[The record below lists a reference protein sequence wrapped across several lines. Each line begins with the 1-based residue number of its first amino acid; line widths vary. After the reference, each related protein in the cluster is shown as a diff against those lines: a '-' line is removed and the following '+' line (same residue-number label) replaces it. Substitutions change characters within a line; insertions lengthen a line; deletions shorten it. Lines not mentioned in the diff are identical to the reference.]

1 MLLFSQQ
8 QCYREPRSCHAYPMT
23 YLHVDSQTHLGISPW
38 KIWVLLGEWAIELLQ
53 YSFYRARLNMSWMAI
68 SMERKDRQ
76 NSKSVKIL
84 LSKLS
89 SPFLLP
95 WSSHPGGELV
105 FLSLQKQLGMCSA
118 RLEQSSSQHRQ
129 AASYLRAQLNSVE
142 TETKNERLIFW
153 FQSPSGR
160 LEIIFG
166 RVKKSF
172 QDRTQ
177 SQAFLKWL
185 AVLGNSAVMC
195 PAWERGIWMLTL
207 WEALFRAGRS

>member
-1 MLLFSQQ
+1 
-8 QCYREPRSCHAYPMT
+8 MT
-23 YLHVDSQTHLGISPW
+23 YLHVDFQTHLGLPRW
-38 KIWVLLGEWAIELLQ
+38 KIWVLLREWATELLK

-68 SMERKDRQ
+68 SMKRKNRQ
-76 NSKSVKIL
+76 NPKSVKIL
-84 LSKLS
+84 LSKLP

-105 FLSLQKQLGMCSA
+105 FLSLQKHLGMCGA
-118 RLEQSSSQHRQ
+118 RHEQSSSQHRQ

-142 TETKNERLIFW
+142 TEMKNERLIFW
-153 FQSPSGR
+153 LQSPSGR

-172 QDRTQ
+172 QDRPQ

-185 AVLGNSAVMC
+185 VVLGNSAVMC
-195 PAWERGIWMLTL
+195 PA
-207 WEALFRAGRS
+207 